1 MQKRKEMPG
10 PAGVCNKTQRKPKT
24 RSLKQQDNNT
34 KGGYPRKFIREKGV
48 KKLKEIA
55 KSMKTPS
62 HAVL

>member
-1 MQKRKEMPG
+1 MQQNP
-10 PAGVCNKTQRKPKT
+10 QRKFKT
-24 RSLKQQDNNT
+24 PSLKQQDDNT

-48 KKLKEIA
+48 KKKLKEIA